1 MRRTHQDF
9 EAEKIIG
16 IKLTATRRPEYQVL
30 IKWLG
35 FEDTKNSWHPLKEVY
50 NRIPNL
56 IRRYING
63 GSDLTAFEKEAILHN
78 LWKWDK
84 EEQEEKGKNKTK
96 RKKKSIRAKRLHLL
110 QNKQAPRT
118 RGWLIEEKEVLKS
131 AIQLLGCGMYSS
143 YMERNILPYR
153 SKQQIYTQIQK
164 QLNIQSIGFLHGLKI
179 DVDKVRLYLDE
190 YWGSKEYKVRKPG
203 VTIEKQEYE
212 QLRNHISRNIG
223 EFTGTYQ
230 KVLYYRR
237 LFDIDHLKLILEEHE
252 TEEQTKFLKVNNLTK
267 EMLKVKVNAK
277 CNQLLKDLN
286 DLHVNIVSFRKG
298 EPHLGSVTKKT
309 YRCSEGSVQVQD
321 LDTLKLK
328 IKPKNE
334 EETDFCYEGG
344 NKFKT
349 FIENQEITI
358 FYEPLNSRPIL
369 GDAFNFRFP
378 GLKKSPNR
386 FKVIVLDPPWNAGVK
401 NPTRGIALDYPT
413 LAVQQI
419 AAMTFP
425 VKNYPY
431 GSYLLLW
438 TVNMAFVE
446 CLEWMES
453 QQFYLVDY
461 IPWIKKFPSGKHRHS
476 MGHYLTHCKELCLVF
491 QRKTSRDL
499 QYSDVFNDE
508 NRKSCSVPIITQP
521 LDNSCKPQ
529 ELYSMLE
536 HTFPWANAVELFAR
550 SNNLRSRWTSIGID
564 LLPMVDMRYIY
575 QLEKDLLEEEG
586 MSVQ

>member
-1 MRRTHQDF
+1 
-9 EAEKIIG
+9 
-16 IKLTATRRPEYQVL
+16 
-30 IKWLG
+30 
-35 FEDTKNSWHPLKEVY
+35 
-50 NRIPNL
+50 
-56 IRRYING
+56 
-63 GSDLTAFEKEAILHN
+63 
-78 LWKWDK
+78 
-84 EEQEEKGKNKTK
+84 
-96 RKKKSIRAKRLHLL
+96 
-110 QNKQAPRT
+110 
-118 RGWLIEEKEVLKS
+118 
-131 AIQLLGCGMYSS
+131 MYSS
-143 YMERNILPYR
+143 YVERGILPYR

-179 DVDKVRLYLDE
+179 DVDRVRLYLDE
-190 YWGSKEYKVRKPG
+190 YWGSKDYKVRKPG

-212 QLRNHISRNIG
+212 QLRKHISRNIG
-223 EFTGTYQ
+223 EFAATYQ

-237 LFDIDHLKLILEEHE
+237 LFDIDHVKLILQEHE
-252 TEEQTKFLKVNNLTK
+252 SEDQLEFLKLNNITRD
-267 EMLKVKVNAK
+267 MLKDEVRAFDDSNQRAVLKAKPYADILETLLLK

-286 DLHVNIVSFRKG
+286 DLHVNLVCFRND
-298 EPHLGSVTKKT
+298 EPHLGKVTKKT

-334 EETDFCYEGG
+334 VEADFYYEGG

-349 FIENQEITI
+349 FVENEEITI

-386 FKVIVLDPPWNAGVK
+386 FKIGVLDPPWNTGVK

-431 GSYLLLW
+431 GSYLLLR
-438 TVNMAFVE
+438 TVSMAFVR

-461 IPWIKKFPSGKHRHS
+461 IPWIKKFPSGKYRHS

-491 QRKTSRDL
+491 QRKTSVDL

-521 LDNSCKPQ
+521 LNNSCKPQ
-529 ELYSMLE
+529 KLYSILE
-536 HTFPWANAVELFAR
+536 HTFPYANAVELFAR